1 VGLRLNPYLGFNGNA
16 REAMDFYHDVFG
28 GELTSQTYAE
38 GGMSEGPDDANLV
51 MHAQLDAPNG
61 MTLMGS
67 DAPPRM
73 GRQERGGMSI
83 SLSGDDDGELSGY
96 WQKLSDGGSV
106 TMPLEAA
113 PWGDKFGM
121 LTDRFGVEWMV
132 NIAGSPAA
140 GSQAE

>member
-1 VGLRLNPYLGFNGNA
+1 MPSRLNPYLGFNGEA

-38 GGMSEGPDDANLV
+38 GGMSQGPDDANLV

-61 MTLMGS
+61 MTIMGS

-73 GRQERGGMSI
+73 GHQARGGMSI
-83 SLSGDDDGELSGY
+83 SLSGDDDAELSGY
-96 WQKLSDGGSV
+96 WQKLSDGGTV

-132 NIAGSPAA
+132 NIAGPNA
-140 GSQAE
+140 QA

>member
-1 VGLRLNPYLGFNGNA
+1 MPSRLNPYLGFNGEA

-132 NIAGSPAA
+132 NIAGSPP